1 MRCDVFLPVTVGVV
15 DNFSVKQKE
24 LYVIEILICSF
35 YTIFCNKSMKHISIE
50 FNRENIV
57 WID

>member
-35 YTIFCNKSMKHISIE
+35 YTMKHISIE